1 MPCDS
6 SLRLAKSECNAYE
19 LFWFFLMWNFICM
32 ISTDVI
38 PVQLVLFKFPEPLP
52 DVSYLNVFK
61 GNKHHYSNHRTSC
74 CLLCY
79 SSTFHANGKYFQD
92 KRKSRNGRFR
102 EHTNRL
108 KLYLSFGKPKQ
119 SSQKFYHSIQGR
131 HRNAGVCE

>member
-1 MPCDS
+1 MPLHTSAQRGRGLGEPIVLMNEQGLLAIDQRVPCDS

-61 GNKHHYSNHRTSC
+61 GNKHHYSNHRT
-74 CLLCY
+74 
-79 SSTFHANGKYFQD
+79 
-92 KRKSRNGRFR
+92 
-102 EHTNRL
+102 
-108 KLYLSFGKPKQ
+108 
-119 SSQKFYHSIQGR
+119 
-131 HRNAGVCE
+131 